1 MQTAYPGEEA
11 TVAHRVLWLYGI
23 YMLLSNAAYLTGY
36 ALLPEGVMRRS
47 PSVAAGRFVAGASS
61 FWGELALTLLFNVG
75 LVVVVAVIM
84 NLNQVRGFPVG
95 YLYPIFLGVVSGLI
109 SGTNSFA
116 SSDLTLFNARDGM
129 ALGLSIGNLEML
141 GYILVLAAT
150 VRYGVYQYRSW
161 WRWGGEWSP
170 TKRMRVRDVHLTRSE
185 MIALGL
191 GLACI
196 ILAAVRET
204 MMARGGPA

>member
-1 MQTAYPGEEA
+1 MHAAYPGEGA

-23 YMLLSNAAYLTGY
+23 YMLLSNAAYVAGY
-36 ALLPEGVMRRS
+36 ALLPEGVMRQS
-47 PSVAAGRFVAGASS
+47 PSVAAGRIVAGASS
-61 FWGELALTLLFNVG
+61 FWGELGLTLLFNVG
-75 LVVVVAVIM
+75 LVVVVALIM

-95 YLYPIFLGVVSGLI
+95 YLYPIVLGVVSGLI

-116 SSDLTLFNARDGM
+116 SSDLTQFNARDGM

-141 GYILVLAAT
+141 GYILMLAAT

-161 WRWGGEWSP
+161 WRWSGEWSP
-170 TKRMRVRDVHLTRSE
+170 TKRMQIRDVRLTRSE
-185 MIALGL
+185 WLALGL

-196 ILAAVRET
+196 ILAGVRET
-204 MMARGGPA
+204 VMARGGLP